1 MQEVLEHDCADI
13 VVAVAYLAN
22 PGGRQATQLADKPGR
37 HHQIKGV
44 LREAVFSVWT
54 FFSCGIPQGGCA
66 IRMICFEITITY
78 ISEKNTCYKKQFFAM
93 SDYLIFEMLFSI
105 CNLYFEGDIICHFL
119 VLVSLLFAGCD
130 QKNKQKKNIWS
141 KHLNRR
147 TRPFHHIRAPS
158 FHVAEIFNIDQGLQG
173 YARFSKILISFARF

>member
-1 MQEVLEHDCADI
+1 MLQ
-13 VVAVAYLAN
+13 
-22 PGGRQATQLADKPGR
+22 
-37 HHQIKGV
+37 
-44 LREAVFSVWT
+44 
-54 FFSCGIPQGGCA
+54 
-66 IRMICFEITITY
+66 
-78 ISEKNTCYKKQFFAM
+78 KKQFFAM
-93 SDYLIFEMLFSI
+93 SDYLIFEMLYLLFVMYLLFSI